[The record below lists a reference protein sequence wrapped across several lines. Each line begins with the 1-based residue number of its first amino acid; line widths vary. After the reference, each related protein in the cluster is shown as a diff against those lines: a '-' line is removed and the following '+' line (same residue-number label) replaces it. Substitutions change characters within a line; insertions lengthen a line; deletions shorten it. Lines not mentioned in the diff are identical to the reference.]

1 MKQYFEYE
9 NAVDFLEQINLNGIE
24 PFTMVIAD
32 AEYLFELRW
41 DEEVKHI
48 KTLDRATAYVWSSC
62 TLYDDKA
69 IEQRKE
75 WFHHELEKTAT
86 HSPTSIVDIHKVG
99 GAKDRSIGF
108 LMNWDDRVRTISISQ
123 IKIADSIE
131 LLHIP
136 LEDTTVDPIHKV
148 ING

>member
-1 MKQYFEYE
+1 MKQYFEYD

-32 AEYLFELRW
+32 ATYLFELRW

-69 IEQRKE
+69 IEQRRE
-75 WFHHELEKTAT
+75 WFHQELDKTAT

-136 LEDTTVDPIHKV
+136 LEDTTVDPIHTI